1 MFLDQHFT
9 IPQIGEVIRDMLIL
23 ETLAS
28 GINRTRDSSDD
39 KIMTNEVP
47 ILPDEGGNIMSYVQ
61 SSLLVKSSA

>member
-47 ILPDEGGNIMSYVQ
+47 ILPDEGGNIMSHVQ